1 MNFRVNQCAPANRQH
16 ALRSTRM
23 ENLII
28 NLARHARGPAVA
40 ELGLGLLQ

>member
-1 MNFRVNQCAPANRQH
+1 MKTWANKSAPANRRQ

-28 NLARHARGPAVA
+28 NIAPHARGPAVA
-40 ELGLGLLQ
+40 GR